1 MSLRLPSSR
10 PVFDGFAA
18 FHDRETGPY
27 LAAREAER
35 RRAVSRFYAAT
46 AAGAVGAAA
55 LFIFGPF
62 YSENLEFGL
71 LAFGLGLMTGIFFLN
86 RTRAEITHGLLQ
98 RIASKFGFT
107 YAGKADR
114 PALYDQFRRLKLIPG
129 HNREAFEDAVSGVYA
144 GAPFSFCEAH
154 LEMQTSGKHK
164 SRRTVFHGQ
173 LFAVDYP
180 KRFLGSTVV
189 QRDMGVLNALTKP
202 SKDYQRVGLASP
214 AFEKTFEAWSTDQ
227 VEAREVL
234 DPIVLERFEELER
247 LFGGKKI
254 RAAFDG
260 GKLLIAVETG
270 DRLTIGTMFKPI
282 DGTACVE
289 TILKEFDVIF
299 DLIDVSLKRLDTRTA
314 GAFSLADV
322 KANSAHH
329 R

>member
-1 MSLRLPSSR
+1 MSLRLPSAR
-10 PVFDGFAA
+10 RVFDGFAA
-18 FHDRETGPY
+18 FHARETGPY

-35 RRAVSRFYAAT
+35 REAVGGFYAAL
-46 AAGAVGAAA
+46 AAGGAGAAA
-55 LFIFGPF
+55 LFLFGPF
-62 YSENLEFGL
+62 HSENLEAGL
-71 LAFGLGLMTGIFFLN
+71 FAFGVGLMTGVHFLN
-86 RTRAEITHGLLQ
+86 RKRAEITHGLLE
-98 RIASKFGFT
+98 RIASNFGFT
-107 YAGKADR
+107 YSGKAGR

-129 HNREAFEDAVSGVYA
+129 HNREAFEDAVSGVYG

-154 LEMQTSGKHK
+154 LEMQSSGKK
-164 SRRTVFHGQ
+164 NSRRTVFHGQ
-173 LFAVDYP
+173 LFTIDYP

-202 SKDYQRVGLASP
+202 SKDYSRVGLASP
-214 AFEKTFEAWSTDQ
+214 AFEKVFEAWSTDQ
-227 VEAREVL
+227 VEARDLL

-270 DRLTIGTMFKPI
+270 DRLNIGTMFKPI
-282 DGTACVE
+282 SGAERVE

-299 DLIDVSLKRLDTRTA
+299 DLIEVLLKRVETRTA

-322 KANSAHH
+322 KAKSANQ